1 MKNRFL
7 CKLPAFFPAKD
18 CILKSLYH
26 TLGIFAALLLIFILF
41 FKSPILDIGHMTVLR
56 LIRSMIFTWIV
67 CCFLYTILGNNKL
80 KDSTLRSKWI
90 ACLSWAGIWTGIYTI
105 VFSRVPD
112 LLQQDIGN
120 YYLFPCLFFSVS
132 LLVTI
137 SISKLHQKFIRKI
150 SSFVYSLFIFLM
162 LLFPI
167 FYAFYFMIYGQ
178 KFDEYA
184 LLSVIATNPDEIINY
199 LTATFS
205 TVKLIMILVS
215 LSSLFA
221 IIYLVTSETTATR
234 YSLAFKNKVTVIFTI
249 LSFSFFCNYVITVFP
264 IDQAL
269 HLHRLNG
276 PMNAFIQLQ
285 NNIEQNNN
293 NLVIKTP
300 DHSASKKVPGSIIIV
315 IGESANR
322 DMMSA
327 FTPSYSKN
335 TTPWEKSVRNDTDF
349 IFFDNSFSNF
359 PNTVMAVTQALTSSN
374 QYNNIPLKDSIDLL
388 DVAHKAGY
396 HTYWLSLQN
405 KSTVSD
411 AGITV
416 IANRADTIK
425 WLHGYDETIL
435 SELKNIPSTDNN
447 FIIIHLNGSHFRY
460 DRRVAQEFIEKNN
473 LSAESKTDW
482 YNASLQYTDYV
493 LKEIY
498 QYGKDNL
505 HMQAMVYFSDHG
517 EDMKYT
523 HTSSPFYFDM
533 VHIPFWIYLSPEYQ
547 AAYPDTYQSARNNEN
562 EIFTNDL
569 IFESISGIIHA
580 ESNSYQPEYDITSSR
595 YNLSLSR
602 ALTLHGKKYIRDDI
616 E

>member
-1 MKNRFL
+1 
-7 CKLPAFFPAKD
+7 
-18 CILKSLYH
+18 
-26 TLGIFAALLLIFILF
+26 
-41 FKSPILDIGHMTVLR
+41 MTVLR

-67 CCFLYTILGNNKL
+67 CGFLYAILGNNKL

-90 ACLSWAGIWTGIYTI
+90 ACLSWTGIWTGVYTI

-112 LLQQDIGN
+112 LLQHDIGN
-120 YYLFPCLFFSVS
+120 YYLIPCLFFSVS

-137 SISKLHQKFIRKI
+137 GISQAHNFIQKIL
-150 SSFVYSLFIFLM
+150 SFTYSLFVFLM
-162 LLFPI
+162 LLSPI

-178 KFDEYA
+178 EFDEYA
-184 LLSVIATNPDEIINY
+184 LLSVIATNPDEIVNY

-205 TVKLIMILVS
+205 NIQLILISVS
-215 LSSLFA
+215 LLLLFIVIY
-221 IIYLVTSETTATR
+221 IITLKATARR
-234 YSLAFKNKVTVIFTI
+234 YSLDFKNRTTIIFTI
-249 LSFSFFCNYVITVFP
+249 LSFFFFCNYIITVFP

-269 HLHRLNG
+269 HLRRLNG

-293 NLVIKTP
+293 NLMIETP
-300 DHSASKKVPGSIIIV
+300 NTLASKKVPGSIIIV

-335 TTPWEKSVRNDTDF
+335 TTPWEKSVRDDKDF
-349 IFFDNSFSNF
+349 IFFNNSFANF

-388 DVAHKAGY
+388 DVARKAGY

-425 WLHGYDETIL
+425 WLHGHDETIL
-435 SELKNIPSTDNN
+435 DELKSIPSSDNN

-460 DRRVAQEFIEKNN
+460 DRRVPQEFIEKND
-473 LSAESKTDW
+473 LPTESKTDW

-498 QYGKDNL
+498 QYGKGNL

-517 EDMKYT
+517 ENMEYT

-533 VHIPFWIYLSPEYQ
+533 VHIPFWIYFSPEYQ
-547 AAYPDTYQSARNNEN
+547 AAYPNTYQSTRNNEK

-569 IFESISGIIHA
+569 MFESISGILHA

-595 YNLSLSR
+595 YNLSIDH

-616 E
+616 K

>member
-1 MKNRFL
+1 MKKLFT
-7 CKLPAFFPAKD
+7 CKPPVYFPAKD
-18 CILKSLYH
+18 CVLKSLYH
-26 TLGIFAALLLIFILF
+26 SLGIFTALLLIFILF
-41 FKSPILDIGHMTVLR
+41 FKSPILDVGHMTVLR

-67 CCFLYTILGNNKL
+67 CGFLYTILGTNKL

-90 ACLSWAGIWTGIYTI
+90 ACLSWTGIWTGIYTI

-112 LLQQDIGN
+112 LLQHDIGN
-120 YYLFPCLFFSVS
+120 YYLVPCLFFSVS

-137 SISKLHQKFIRKI
+137 GISKAHNFIQKIL
-150 SSFVYSLFIFLM
+150 SFTYSLFIFLM
-162 LLFPI
+162 LLSPI

-178 KFDEYA
+178 EFDEYA
-184 LLSVIATNPDEIINY
+184 LLSVIATNPDEIVNY

-205 TVKLIMILVS
+205 SIQLILIL
-215 LSSLFA
+215 LSLFLLFTVIY
-221 IIYLVTSETTATR
+221 IITLKTTARR
-234 YSLAFKNKVTVIFTI
+234 YSLDFKNRTTIIFTI
-249 LSFSFFCNYVITVFP
+249 LSFFFFFNYIITVFP

-269 HLHRLNG
+269 HLRRLNG

-293 NLVIKTP
+293 NLIIETP
-300 DHSASKKVPGSIIIV
+300 NTLASKKTPGSIIIV

-327 FTPSYSKN
+327 FTPSYDKN
-335 TTPWEKSVRNDTDF
+335 TTPWEKSVRDDQNF
-349 IFFDNSFSNF
+349 IFFDNSFANF

-388 DVAHKAGY
+388 DVARKAGY

-435 SELKNIPSTDNN
+435 SELKNIPSSDNN

-460 DRRVAQEFIEKNN
+460 DRRIPQEFIEKNT
-473 LSAESKTDW
+473 LPTESKTDW

-498 QYGKDNL
+498 QYGKENL
-505 HMQAMVYFSDHG
+505 HMQALVYFSDHG
-517 EDMKYT
+517 ENMEYT

-547 AAYPDTYQSARNNEN
+547 AAYPGTYQSSRNNEK

-569 IFESISGIIHA
+569 MFESISGILHA

-595 YNLSLSR
+595 YNLSIDH

-616 E
+616 K